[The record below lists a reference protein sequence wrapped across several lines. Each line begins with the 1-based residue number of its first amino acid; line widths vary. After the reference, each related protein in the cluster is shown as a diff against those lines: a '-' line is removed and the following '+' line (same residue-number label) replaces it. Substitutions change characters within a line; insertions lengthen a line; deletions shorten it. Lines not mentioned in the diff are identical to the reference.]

1 MDEMQSC
8 LDVLRRNDVDVDTAV
23 DRLMGNDNMY
33 LEFIKRLPEE
43 LNLAAIREALAQED
57 ASAFHFYLHG
67 LKGFASNL
75 GITEIA
81 DTAQAG
87 LIEFR
92 ASQFRNITKL
102 EGLLEEI
109 EASGEKFA
117 SALGEIKEIEELF
130 NSMGYQLKMGILNAS
145 DYGVPQ
151 NRRRAVIIGKQG
163 GAAPGLPKPRNITVT
178 IWDAI
183 SDLAYLSSGEGEE
196 EQEYRGKPRSEYQ
209 KKLRGGSGTL
219 RNHVA
224 TRHSRLALERL
235 AMIPPNAGKEVLP
248 EEHLTRSIY
257 SGTWTRM
264 RKDEISVTITTR
276 FDTPSSGKFTHPFL
290 DRAITVR
297 EAARIQS
304 FPDSFRFVGS
314 KGSQMK
320 QVGNAVPPLLA
331 RLPRWL

>member
-109 EASGEKFA
+109 VASGEKFA
-117 SALGEIKEIEELF
+117 SALGEIKEIED
-130 NSMGYQLKMGILNAS
+130 AS
-145 DYGVPQ
+145 D
-151 NRRRAVIIGKQG
+151 
-163 GAAPGLPKPRNITVT
+163 
-178 IWDAI
+178 
-183 SDLAYLSSGEGEE
+183 
-196 EQEYRGKPRSEYQ
+196 
-209 KKLRGGSGTL
+209 GT
-219 RNHVA
+219 
-224 TRHSRLALERL
+224 E
-235 AMIPPNAGKEVLP
+235 
-248 EEHLTRSIY
+248 
-257 SGTWTRM
+257 
-264 RKDEISVTITTR
+264 
-276 FDTPSSGKFTHPFL
+276 
-290 DRAITVR
+290 
-297 EAARIQS
+297 
-304 FPDSFRFVGS
+304 
-314 KGSQMK
+314 
-320 QVGNAVPPLLA
+320 
-331 RLPRWL
+331 